1 MKNHRF
7 SNMIFIVLV
16 FAMASSAQDRHCLWK
31 AQAGGAPVYLMGS
44 VHVLSE
50 AEYPLPEVMT
60 AAFDASEQVFFEMHF
75 DSVATPQAAALM
87 MSRVQLP
94 EGQSLKSLLDAETWQ
109 RAEKLAADLGMNLE
123 SLNGY
128 QPWFVAS
135 SLMMASL
142 GRSGF
147 NPQYG
152 LDMHFFGRAK
162 EAGKAI
168 AGLETLAFQLG
179 LFSGLADS
187 LQGSLMRQTLDE
199 LAVMDTAFNR
209 LVGHWKTGAAD
220 SLEALLLKGF
230 ADDPAFYEA
239 FLVKR
244 NLSWLP
250 KVEALLAGDVPA
262 VVIVGA
268 AHLVGEDGVVAML
281 RSRGVTVEQL

>member
-1 MKNHRF
+1 MKKYRNICMVF
-7 SNMIFIVLV
+7 VVFIIAVGV
-16 FAMASSAQDRHCLWK
+16 SAQDRHCLWK

-50 AEYPLPEVMT
+50 AEYPLPEVMEQ
-60 AAFDASEQVFFEMHF
+60 AFNQSEKVYFEMHF

-94 EGQSLKSLLDAETWQ
+94 AGQSLKSLMDGETWQ

-123 SLNGY
+123 RMNGY

-142 GRSGF
+142 GRHGF

-162 EAGKAI
+162 EEGKAI

-187 LQGSLMRQTLDE
+187 MQSSLMRQTLDE
-199 LAVMDTAFNR
+199 LAVIDTEFDR
-209 LVGHWKTGAAD
+209 LVGLWKTGAAD

-230 ADDPAFYEA
+230 AEDPAFYEA

-244 NLSWLP
+244 NQSWMP
-250 KVEALLAGDVPA
+250 TIQGLLQGDVPA
-262 VVIVGA
+262 VVVVGA
-268 AHLVGEDGVVAML
+268 AHLVGEHGVVALL